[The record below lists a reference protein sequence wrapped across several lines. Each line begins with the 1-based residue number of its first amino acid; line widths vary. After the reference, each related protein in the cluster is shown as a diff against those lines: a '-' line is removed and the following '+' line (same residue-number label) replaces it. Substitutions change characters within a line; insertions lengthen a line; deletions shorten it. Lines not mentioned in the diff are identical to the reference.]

1 MAEIYFVRHG
11 QSEAN
16 AANLVAGWR
25 DYPLTEEGVNQ
36 ATKES
41 QKIKRKFHIG
51 GMISSP
57 LMRAHDTA
65 KIIAQ
70 GNNFPVEDIV
80 LLDGLKEKGYG
91 ELEGRIS
98 PEELRGV
105 SDENIVRAGGETFDV
120 FAERVE
126 QVNQQILYHLA
137 QVGISSSL
145 LIVGHA
151 GFYRMAQCVSKGLPP
166 SEMVNMEKPNNSI
179 SLRYPIGKN
188 WG

>member
-51 GMISSP
+51 GVISSP

-65 KIIAQ
+65 QIIAQ

-80 LLDGLKEKGYG
+80 LLDGLREKGYG
-91 ELEGRIS
+91 ELEGCIS

-179 SLRYPIGKN
+179 LLRYPVGKN